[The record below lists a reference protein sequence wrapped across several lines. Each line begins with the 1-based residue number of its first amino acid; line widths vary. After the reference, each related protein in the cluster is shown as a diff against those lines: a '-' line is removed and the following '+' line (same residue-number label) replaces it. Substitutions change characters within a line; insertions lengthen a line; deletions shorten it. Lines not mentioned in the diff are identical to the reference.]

1 MEFPR
6 AALCSL
12 YVVFCS
18 CFVDAI
24 LSLVSPRILT
34 MMFYRVFLTLCF
46 LFFLFLSF
54 MVEAV
59 LKGFVFLS
67 CQIIFKSKA

>member
-46 LFFLFLSF
+46 LFYSVSIFH
-54 MVEAV
+54 
-59 LKGFVFLS
+59 GRGCPQRS
-67 CQIIFKSKA
+67 CLP